1 MRGLY
6 RRPRSGPSEEMT
18 VGTSPDIMKA
28 MLRRFLLLVSA
39 VLLAACATSA
49 LPPVSQPSVP
59 RSRPRPPSDIGVL
72 KMLARG
78 GTLAAASRNEV
89 LAVHTGPGTER
100 PYQHLAADNPWGQPL
115 RLLVVRDTIDDE
127 GDVWLRIQLPIWP
140 NGQEGWVQASDV
152 RLARATER
160 VVVDLSARRLV
171 RLREGKRVAR
181 LRVAIGKAATPT
193 PPGRYFV
200 WARVGTGRP
209 SGPYGSYILG
219 LSGFSESIEPWTEWP
234 GQPRLAIHGT
244 DDPADAGHA
253 VSNGCIRVLNRLLR
267 VLHDVPMGTPVLI
280 RR

>member
-1 MRGLY
+1 
-6 RRPRSGPSEEMT
+6 
-18 VGTSPDIMKA
+18 MKP
-28 MLRRFLLLVSA
+28 MLRRFLVPVSA

-49 LPPVSQPSVP
+49 LPPMSQPLVP
-59 RSRPRPPSDIGVL
+59 RSRPRPPADIAVV

-78 GTLAAASRNEV
+78 GTLAAASRIDA
-89 LAVHTGPGTER
+89 LPVHAEPGAER
-100 PYQHLAADNPWGQPL
+100 PYQHLAADNPYGQQL
-115 RLLVVRDTIDDE
+115 RVLVISDAIDAE
-127 GDVWLRIQLPIWP
+127 GEIWLRIQLPIWP
-140 NGQEGWVQASDV
+140 NGQEGWVKASDV

-171 RLREGKRVAR
+171 RLREGRAVAR
-181 LRVAIGKAATPT
+181 LRVAIGKASTPT

-200 WARVGTGRP
+200 WARVDTDRP

-219 LSGFSESIEPWTEWP
+219 LSGFSEAIEPWTEWP

>member
-1 MRGLY
+1 MDARDFAGHHE
-6 RRPRSGPSEEMT
+6 P
-18 VGTSPDIMKA
+18 
-28 MLRRFLLLVSA
+28 MLRRFLPLVSA
-39 VLLAACATSA
+39 VLLAGCATSA
-49 LPPVSQPSVP
+49 PPPASQPAVP
-59 RSRPRPPSDIGVL
+59 RSRPRPPADIGAV

-78 GTLAAASRNEV
+78 GTLVAASRDDV
-89 LAVHTGPGTER
+89 LSVHAVPGAER
-100 PYQHLAADNPWGQPL
+100 SYQQLEAHNPWGQPL
-115 RLLVVRDTIDDE
+115 RLLVVRDSIDE
-127 GDVWLRIQLPIWP
+127 GAIWLRIQLPIWP
-140 NGQEGWVQASDV
+140 NGQEGWVKASDV
-152 RLARATER
+152 RLTPAPER

-171 RLREGKRVAR
+171 RLREGRTVAR

-200 WARVGTGRP
+200 WARIGTGRP

-219 LSGFSESIEPWTEWP
+219 LSGFSEAIEPWTEWP

-244 DDPADAGHA
+244 DDPADTGHA